1 MMTPIER
8 AIKIRALLN
17 DIIIQMNDEEA
28 IEKDV
33 LFPKWNS
40 NNLTYL
46 VGDRVLYNDKLYK
59 VLQNH
64 VSQENWNPKDAVSL
78 FAEILIPNEDIIV
91 DWVQPDSINPYMLGD
106 KVKYNNLI
114 WESTI
119 DNNVWAPGVYGWI
132 QVEN

>member
-1 MMTPIER
+1 MTPIER

>member
-1 MMTPIER
+1 MTPIER

-78 FAEILIPNEDIIV
+78 FAEILIPNEDIIA